1 MIMCSIRSWVSIP
14 FLEARLL
21 FMNTTINVASKVNRI
36 AARIVPIRTEL
47 LPLSSLVVV
56 TEFETL
62 IGVPSVDAMFVA
74 VVVTKP
80 I

>member
-1 MIMCSIRSWVSIP
+1 MCSIGSWVTIP

-62 IGVPSVDAMFVA
+62 IPSVETMFLA